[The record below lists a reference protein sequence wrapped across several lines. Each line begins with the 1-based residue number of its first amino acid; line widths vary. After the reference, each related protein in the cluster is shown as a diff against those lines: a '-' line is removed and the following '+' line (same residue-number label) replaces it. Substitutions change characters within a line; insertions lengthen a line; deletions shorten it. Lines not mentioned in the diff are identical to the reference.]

1 MLLKWRNLSASS
13 TTMASIPNLI
23 WTDIAANM
31 LVGTKSLTD
40 AFPSTKTYQVRLYER
55 KITYKYVYAIPG
67 FLCWASWATAIAGLL
82 LLLSFPD
89 SRERMRPSFLKHLIN
104 RLSVGRVLADGIKTK
119 RCSVDAPTREWIR
132 KAGRVEIDLWE
143 ESCAAAVL
151 NAVDDTT
158 EGSPAPATEPL
169 VPSEDDKSF

>member
-1 MLLKWRNLSASS
+1 
-13 TTMASIPNLI
+13 MASIPNLI